1 MEADAQR
8 VQRCL
13 GQVKAYRESGQKAAV
28 WAAANGVRMK
38 DLASWCAHAG
48 RWQDRL
54 DGVRRE
60 APPREGGFMAASI
73 SAPVARSAGRDAW
86 VRIELQ
92 AGATKMELHWP
103 LGHTHELAQWLRE
116 VGR

>member
-38 DLASWCAHAG
+38 ELASWCAHAG

-60 APPREGGFMAASI
+60 APDRKSTRLNSSHLRLSRMPS
-73 SAPVARSAGRDAW
+73 SA
-86 VRIELQ
+86 
-92 AGATKMELHWP
+92 
-103 LGHTHELAQWLRE
+103 
-116 VGR
+116 